1 MLTKIK
7 NYDHIL
13 VLFTNLDVIRDV
25 FSRLSEDT
33 DTLKDYE
40 ILAQGL
46 TGSNEKIA
54 KRFGI
59 AEKAL
64 LLGANSFLGGNRL

>member
-59 AEKAL
+59 AEKRYYL
-64 LLGANSFLGGNRL
+64 EQIVFGRE